1 MIKAILFDFD
11 GVITIDKT
19 GSKTI
24 CNYISSVMN
33 IDLQLFTKE
42 YRKFNEQLLIG
53 VINHKDIWSNLC
65 ESVGVNIPYRVL
77 IESFQNTKIDN
88 RIIVLLEKLKK

>member
-19 GSKTI
+19 GSKPI

-42 YRKFNEQLLIG
+42 YRKF
-53 VINHKDIWSNLC
+53 HC
-65 ESVGVNIPYRVL
+65 CPR
-77 IESFQNTKIDN
+77 
-88 RIIVLLEKLKK
+88 